1 MTRSTLTLLKN
12 VVLSLTLVRNL
23 IVGHCFSRKP
33 QTCIWAEGY
42 SCKNSTFQSRSAK
55 NKNTQKTKPKTKSKT
70 KTNKQKTYRT
80 LSLGINYNN
89 IRKMLLFARLIRKQT
104 FLNHRTQEVI
114 AAVHHFMT
122 PKTLDSRNV
131 FWGHRQE
138 YHVLFLYKKCMDLE
152 KMNACR
158 KWRNTIRTCQTTTK
172 PRGQSKVSNKSRIHW
187 LQEK

>member
-12 VVLSLTLVRNL
+12 EVLCLTLVRNL

-55 NKNTQKTKPKTKSKT
+55 KTKPKTKSKT

-114 AAVHHFMT
+114 AAVHQFMT

-138 YHVLFLYKKCMDLE
+138 YHVLFLYKMCVDLE
-152 KMNACR
+152 KNECVPEM
-158 KWRNTIRTCQTTTK
+158 T
-172 PRGQSKVSNKSRIHW
+172 
-187 LQEK
+187 